1 MKISTRGR
9 YSLEALLYLAL
20 QPAGSRESTRSIAE
34 HTKISDGYLEQLFIP
49 LKKHGLISGARGIQG
64 GYTLGKKGMNTTVG
78 DILRAVETT
87 LSPVPCVEK
96 SGTCAKERTCIARR
110 TWKKL
115 DQKIKACIDGIKLS
129 DLKQTYDTLSRE
141 AAL

>member
-20 QPAGSRESTRSIAE
+20 QPPGSRESTRSIAV

-49 LKKHGLISGARGIQG
+49 LKKHGLIAGARGIQG

-87 LSPVPCVEK
+87 LSPVPCVER
-96 SGTCAKERTCIARR
+96 SGTCARERTCIARR

-115 DQKIKACIDGIKLS
+115 DQKIEACIDGIKLS